1 MASERRM
8 TATDRRRLIVR
19 AAGELFIVRGYSG
32 VSMDDVLAVVGGSK
46 GTLYR
51 YFSDKSALFRAAV
64 ESLCDEWSD
73 PLHAFSPSGRSL
85 SDTLVALGEHFAS
98 IVLTPQAIALH
109 RLVTAEAG
117 RIPGIGD
124 AFFEHGP
131 GAGYAVLG
139 RSLRQ
144 AYDDG
149 LIEVEDPVRAAAQL
163 YQAMLGDAQ
172 MRLLTGAPYKLT
184 DAEVRA
190 SVVEAVRV
198 FLRGVSVPGADG
210 LG

>member
-1 MASERRM
+1 M

-51 YFSDKSALFRAAV
+51 YFADKSALFRAAV
-64 ESLCDEWSD
+64 ESLCDEWSH
-73 PLHAFSPSGRSL
+73 PLHAFSPSGTSL
-85 SDTLVALGEHFAS
+85 PDTLVALGEHFAS
-98 IVLTPQAIALH
+98 IVLTPEAIALH

-124 AFFEHGP
+124 AFFAHGP
-131 GAGYAVLG
+131 AAGYAVLG
-139 RSLRQ
+139 RYLRQ
-144 AYDDG
+144 ASDGG
-149 LIEVEDPVRAAAQL
+149 LIEVEDPVRAAVQL

-172 MRLLTGAPYKLT
+172 MRLLTDAPHKLT
-184 DAEVRA
+184 EAEVHA
-190 SVVEAVRV
+190 SIAEAVRV
-198 FLRGVSVPGADG
+198 FLRGVSAPHTDG
-210 LG
+210 GS

>member
-85 SDTLVALGEHFAS
+85 CDTLVALGEHFAS

-184 DAEVRA
+184 EAEVRA

>member
-1 MASERRM
+1 M

-32 VSMDDVLAVVGGSK
+32 VSMDEILAAVGGSK

-73 PLHAFSPSGRSL
+73 PLHAFAPGGESL
-85 SDTLVALGEHFAS
+85 PDTLVALGEHFAS
-98 IVLTPQAIALH
+98 IVLTPEAIALH

-124 AFFEHGP
+124 VFFEHGP
-131 GAGYAVLG
+131 AAGYAVLG
-139 RSLRQ
+139 RCLRQ
-144 AYDDG
+144 ACDDG
-149 LIEVEDPVRAAAQL
+149 LIEVEDPVRAGAQL

-172 MRLLTGAPYKLT
+172 MRLLTDAPRKLT
-184 DAEVRA
+184 ETEVRA
-190 SVVEAVRV
+190 SIVEAVRV
-198 FLRGVSVPGADG
+198 FLRGVSSSPAG
-210 LG
+210 